1 MKGKTMRIHFETGD
15 LNQEIAEFIYQKNNE
30 PDSYC
35 HLCPQTRAEVSEEL
49 ARILAK
55 PEPSLLVLRDEGN
68 AVQGVFRLFAEPE
81 EKYLEMLW
89 GFVRE
94 PSVYEDL
101 FGYLHTEYPGF
112 HLDAVVTKTNRT
124 MFEAYQ
130 AQGIHYDDE
139 QIMMTL
145 EKYTPKPVA
154 AAIVRYSPEYE
165 ASYRAIHDDEG
176 LYWTAERMLKALDRY
191 DVFLAV
197 ENGKAVGYIEM
208 TTGFDENEP
217 IQLLVKPDCRGK
229 GYGRA
234 LLQTAIEA
242 NFPKKMI
249 LDVYANNSPAL
260 NLYLSLGFQEKLREF
275 MGSMTV

>member
-1 MKGKTMRIHFETGD
+1 MRIHFETSD
-15 LNQEIAEFIYQKNNE
+15 LNQEIAEFIYRKNNE

-55 PEPSLLVLRDEGN
+55 TEPSLLVLRDEGN

-94 PSVYEDL
+94 PLVYEDL

-112 HLDAVVTKTNRT
+112 HLDAVVTKANRT
-124 MFEAYQ
+124 MYGAYQ